1 MKKLQESLEIANLY
15 LLGDN
20 KPIIELHFLE
30 DYFQE
35 WSEMSSENIEGLLE
49 CLKTTS
55 YVSLKLGESFA
66 LINVEIKSLEDI
78 KYKRGTKKDVNP
90 KIKAYKN
97 LRNNIKKKITYVDNQ
112 YKRFKYSFEFAK
124 AQYHIQREV

>member
-1 MKKLQESLEIANLY
+1 MKKLRECLEIANLY
-15 LLGDN
+15 LLEEN

-35 WSEMSSENIEGLLE
+35 WAEVSSEDIEGLLE

-55 YVSLKLGESFA
+55 YVSLMLGESFSF
-66 LINVEIKSLEDI
+66 IDVQIKSLEDI
-78 KYKRGTKKDVNP
+78 KYKRGTKKDVAP

-97 LRNNIKKKITYVDNQ
+97 LRNNLKKKITYVDNQ

-124 AQYHIQREV
+124 SQYHVQREV